1 MKLTEGWH
9 AGNHA
14 GNVDKKMYDWK
25 FKQREL
31 KHIEIDKDGSEVRV
45 YKLSKKELEKYLKDI
60 HSRPVNRRR

>member
-1 MKLTEGWH
+1 MKLTDGW
-9 AGNHA
+9 HA

-25 FKQREL
+25 FKKREL
-31 KHIEIDKDGSEVRV
+31 KHIEKDKDGSEVRV